1 MKTLTGIEYLSIPD
15 FMANP
20 LTGSAFK
27 THATKSF
34 LTEINPGHT
43 RQRITECFGPAGIGW
58 GLDFQPENIKTW
70 ETQTSGGKT
79 RYNVAILYAE
89 FWYML
94 DDSDNK
100 QRFKISVTGG
110 SDNDNLGDALSGA
123 RTSAIGQG
131 VKELLFQI
139 HIYKNEK
146 PQTQPKK
153 QPPKQQPAKFNMT
166 LEKCVTAVNEKL
178 GGEVYNVYHAQN
190 TVNSVLGE
198 GTTIPAPDDRANW
211 EVWRDTLLAHH
222 IDKKAAEQS

>member
-20 LTGSAFK
+20 LAESAFK
-27 THATKSF
+27 PHATKSF

-58 GLDFQPENIKTW
+58 GLDFQPEHIKTW
-70 ETQTSGGKT
+70 ETQTSGGKA

-89 FWYML
+89 FWYIL

-146 PQTQPKK
+146 PIAPK
-153 QPPKQQPAKFNMT
+153 QPAPKSDSKKFNMT
-166 LEKCVTAVNEKL
+166 LEKCVAKVNEKL

-190 TVNSVLGE
+190 TVNNVLGKD
-198 GTTIPAPDDRANW
+198 TPIPAPDDRKNW
-211 EVWRDTLLAHH
+211 EVWRDTLIAHH
-222 IDKKAAEQS
+222 VDKKAAEQS